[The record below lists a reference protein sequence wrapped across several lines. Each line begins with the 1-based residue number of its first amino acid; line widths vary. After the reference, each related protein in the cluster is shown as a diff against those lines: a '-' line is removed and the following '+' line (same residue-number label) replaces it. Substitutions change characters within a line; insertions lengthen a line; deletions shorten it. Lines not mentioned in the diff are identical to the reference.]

1 MASAAE
7 PVLIVGWTERIDPG
21 ASYAAHHRRL
31 ALLRQLLT
39 ERLARDGIP
48 CRTVLVPRTGA
59 DRSAAKPFIAGLA
72 DSGVEVVIVCEWDLE
87 EDDLAELV
95 RLHRSEVIRVLLL
108 TTAPMGTGLP
118 SVVSHQASAAAEL
131 AHHCLAAGYRRLLY
145 LSPFAES
152 WSDSRG
158 EGVAIAAK
166 TARVPAHIEPMG
178 EAPTHWQ
185 HIISTHEAQLR
196 RVRVCLMRGLAA
208 LGRDDDSLTAIIAC
222 NDSTALEVRELL
234 PGFAGGL
241 AGFDDISSAAL
252 AELTSARQPLVAL
265 AERAAERAGR
275 LVRGEAVPSM
285 TEVPWELVVRRS
297 TQRERTTA
305 SQVLR
310 APPSTRR
317 IDNATLAPIE
327 PCPPVVVLGWGK
339 VDRPGET
346 AVVQAQ
352 RFIGSREALA
362 SGLLR
367 DGIES
372 ATLRIDLVDDQDAIR
387 RQMDRAVRRVTE
399 GGARLVV
406 VQELRLSDTAEAA
419 LAQAEARGDL
429 RLLRVMCGPSPTDQT
444 AVTYDQGAGGALA
457 ASHCLRQG
465 YRRMLY
471 LSPSSADWAIERGI
485 SARRALLLASGGLSA
500 LLLVPEDGG
509 RPFAEWQGLDHP
521 GRHARITALLDE
533 GLERLL
539 ATDAEHSP
547 PAVITSNDTVAL
559 ELLAVLHERGLRPGI
574 DVGVVGFDDLPRA
587 AMEGLTSLTP
597 PVAAMGAEAARIALR
612 LLKGDPVPRRTCLPW
627 TLVPRA
633 STARG

>member
-1 MASAAE
+1 MDSAAE
-7 PVLIVGWTERIDPG
+7 PVLIVGWTERIDPSV
-21 ASYAAHHRRL
+21 SYAAHHRRL
-31 ALLRQLLT
+31 ALLRQLLA
-39 ERLARDGIP
+39 ERFARDGIP
-48 CRTVLVPRTGA
+48 CRIALVPRTGA
-59 DRSAAKPFIAGLA
+59 DRSAARPFIAGLA
-72 DSGVEVVIVCEWDLE
+72 EGDTQVVVACEWDLDDE
-87 EDDLAELV
+87 DLAELV
-95 RLHRSEVIRVLLL
+95 RLHRSEIVRVLVL
-108 TTAPMGTGLP
+108 TTSPMGTGLP
-118 SVVSHQASAAAEL
+118 SVVSHQAAAAAEL

-145 LSPFAES
+145 LAPFTED

-185 HIISTHEAQLR
+185 HIRTTHEAQLR
-196 RVRVCLMRGLAA
+196 RLRVCLMRGLAA

-234 PGFAGGL
+234 PGFVGGL

-265 AERAAERAGR
+265 AERGAELAGR
-275 LVRGEAVPSM
+275 LLRGEAVPSM

-297 TQRERTTA
+297 TQRERATSLVQRSSTTN
-305 SQVLR
+305 
-310 APPSTRR
+310 RR
-317 IDNATLAPIE
+317 IDNATLAPIQ
-327 PCPPVVVLGWGK
+327 PCPPVVVIGWGR
-339 VDRPGET
+339 VEHPGET
-346 AVVQAQ
+346 AIVQAQ

-362 SGLLR
+362 AGLQQ
-367 DGIES
+367 DGIET
-372 ATLRIDLVDDQDAIR
+372 ATLRIDLIEDQDAIR
-387 RQMDRAVRRVTE
+387 RQMDRAVKRVVE

-406 VQELRLSDTAEAA
+406 VQELRLSDTAEAT
-419 LAQAEARGDL
+419 LAEAEARGDL
-429 RLLRVMCGPSPTDQT
+429 RVLRVMCGPSPTDQT

-471 LSPSSADWAIERGI
+471 LSPSSVDWAIERGT

-521 GRHARITALLDE
+521 GRHARISELLDE
-533 GLERLL
+533 GLGRLL

-547 PAVITSNDTVAL
+547 PAVIASNDTVAL
-559 ELLAVLHERGLRPGI
+559 ELLAVLRERGLRPGI

-612 LLKGDPVPRRTCLPW
+612 LLRGEPVPRRTCLPW
-627 TLVPRA
+627 TLALRA

>member
-7 PVLIVGWTERIDPG
+7 PVLIVSWTERIDPG

-31 ALLRQLLT
+31 ALLRQLLA
-39 ERLARDGIP
+39 ERFARDGIA
-48 CRTVLVPRTGA
+48 CRTVLIPRSGA
-59 DRSAAKPFIAGLA
+59 DRSAAKPFLAGLA
-72 DSGVEVVIVCEWDLE
+72 DGDAQVVVSCEWDLDDE
-87 EDDLAELV
+87 DLAELV
-95 RLHRSEVIRVLLL
+95 RLHRSEAIRALVL

-118 SVVSHQASAAAEL
+118 SVVSHQAAAAAEL

-145 LSPFAES
+145 LSPFSEV

-166 TARVPAHIEPMG
+166 TARIPAHIEPMG
-178 EAPTHWQ
+178 DAPSQWQ
-185 HIISTHEAQLR
+185 HIISTHEVQLR
-196 RVRVCLMRGLAA
+196 RLRVCLMRGLAV
-208 LGRDDDSLTAIIAC
+208 LGRGDESLTAIIAC

-234 PGFAGGL
+234 PGFSGGL

-265 AERAAERAGR
+265 AERAAELAGR

-297 TQRERTTA
+297 TQRERTTSRVQQPPA
-305 SQVLR
+305 SN
-310 APPSTRR
+310 RR

-327 PCPPVVVLGWGK
+327 PCPPVVMIGWGR
-339 VDRPGET
+339 VDNPGET

-352 RFIGSREALA
+352 RFIGSREALTA
-362 SGLLR
+362 SLQR
-367 DGIES
+367 DGIET
-372 ATLRIDLVDDQDAIR
+372 ATLRIDLIDDQDAVR
-387 RQMDRAVRRVTE
+387 RQMDRAVKRVVE
-399 GGARLVV
+399 GGARLAV

-419 LAQAEARGDL
+419 LAAAEARGDL
-429 RLLRVMCGPSPTDQT
+429 RVLRMMCGPSPTDQT

-471 LSPSSADWAIERGI
+471 LSPSSADWAIERGT

-509 RPFAEWQGLDHP
+509 RPFAEWQALDHP
-521 GRHARITALLDE
+521 GRHARVAELLDE

-539 ATDAEHSP
+539 AIDAEHSP

-559 ELLAVLHERGLRPGI
+559 ELLTVLRERGLRPGT

-587 AMEGLTSLTP
+587 AIEGLTSLTP

-612 LLKGDPVPRRTCLPW
+612 LLRGEPVPRRTCLPW
-627 TLVPRA
+627 ALVPRA